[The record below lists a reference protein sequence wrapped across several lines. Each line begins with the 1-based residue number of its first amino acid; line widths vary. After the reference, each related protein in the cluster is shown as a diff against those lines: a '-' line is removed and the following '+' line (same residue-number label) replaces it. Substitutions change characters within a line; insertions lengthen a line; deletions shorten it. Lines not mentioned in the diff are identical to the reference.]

1 MQPMTCG
8 ERNVIKPKNSLVPLN
23 TQQSGSEIWAESLFL
38 AEGDISNA
46 IFILADRLAA
56 CDLPPSAVAAAVD
69 YVGLSVLTE
78 HGILETITSSLET
91 EGQPKSRLLALQTI
105 TSLIKVCEK
114 SVEPLLLSLLPAVLA
129 CVIDKDSAISKAAF
143 ETAALYVAA
152 EVTPY
157 PGDPAALDETVE
169 V

>member
-1 MQPMTCG
+1 M
-8 ERNVIKPKNSLVPLN
+8 
-23 TQQSGSEIWAESLFL
+23 
-38 AEGDISNA
+38 
-46 IFILADRLAA
+46 
-56 CDLPPSAVAAAVD
+56 SA
-69 YVGLSVLTE
+69 
-78 HGILETITSSLET
+78 
-91 EGQPKSRLLALQTI
+91 PKSRLLALQTI
-105 TSLIKVCEK
+105 IDTSLIKVCEK
-114 SVEPLLLSLLPAVLA
+114 SVEPLLLSLLPVVLA